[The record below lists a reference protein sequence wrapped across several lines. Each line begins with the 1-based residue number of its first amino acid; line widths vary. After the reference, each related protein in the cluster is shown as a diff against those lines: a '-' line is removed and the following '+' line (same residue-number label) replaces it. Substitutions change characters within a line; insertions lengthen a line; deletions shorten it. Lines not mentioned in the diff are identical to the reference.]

1 MRTIS
6 KFLLP
11 SIVGVNVYL
20 VIHKFFPE
28 KVKSFYKGPM
38 TSIMGDDY
46 KIKLFPKIFRAIMK
60 DKVLK
65 IWIIAT
71 FGTAALTFF

>member
-1 MRTIS
+1 
-6 KFLLP
+6 
-11 SIVGVNVYL
+11 
-20 VIHKFFPE
+20 
-28 KVKSFYKGPM
+28 M
-38 TSIMGDDY
+38 TSIMGGDY

-60 DKVLK
+60 DKALK